1 MIVLC
6 WFLSG
11 MARATIVMWPL
22 HHFRSWLGEP
32 RLNRPQ
38 ALNVELA
45 QGMLAQQIGKI
56 TALVCKYTPWKS
68 ECLVQAM
75 VAAWW
80 LRRYRIPYTIYLGAM
95 KGGAERELMAHAWL
109 KVGRAVITGRE
120 GHNAYPVLLA
130 FVYPARADGG

>member
-1 MIVLC
+1 MTK
-6 WFLSG
+6 LSSLK
-11 MARATIVMWPL
+11 RL
-22 HHFRSWLGEP
+22 RRWLGIT
-32 RLNRPQ
+32 RLRADEVVILDPSMR
-38 ALNVELA
+38 V
-45 QGMLAQQIGKI
+45 LAQQIGKI
-56 TALVCKYTPWKS
+56 TELACKYTPWKS

-80 LRRYRIPYTIYLGAM
+80 LRRYRIPYVIYLGAM